1 MLMSKIKKIISNNFF
16 QSIATLMSGTLI
28 AQVISFAISP
38 LMTRLYSE
46 EQIGEYTLLL
56 TVVTMFGSVICG
68 RYDMAIVGES
78 DEKGM
83 YALVKLSFYITLV
96 LSTVVSVGY
105 TIYFCTSGSTK
116 MAFPEVFAWILA
128 FILATG
134 FLNILHSYN
143 NRYRDYKL
151 MAAASITKE
160 AGKAVTLAGFGLLH
174 FGTVGLLISYIV
186 SSILELL
193 QQIRRLKS
201 NLSSIKA
208 VTFED
213 VKKAAKKHIRQP
225 LYSVP
230 ASFVNGFSY
239 SIINIF
245 INALFG
251 SVTLAYYSMSYRMLG
266 VPLSLVC
273 NSTSKAY
280 FEKAAREHDQTGNF
294 HKTFLQ
300 TSLFLLAIAI
310 PMTAALMI
318 LAPWAFELFF
328 GKGWGVSGEYVRYLA
343 PMFGLRLIVSSLSP
357 TMIICNKQRTDLI
370 IQILFVVAS
379 CAAYVVGK
387 YMESIKLFLLG
398 ITVLYTIVYV
408 LYYLYMLKLSYK
420 RSVQND

>member
-1 MLMSKIKKIISNNFF
+1 MLMSKIKKLFSNKFF

-28 AQVISFAISP
+28 AQIISFAISP

-83 YALVKLSFYITLV
+83 YALVKLSSYITLA
-96 LSTVVSVGY
+96 LSLLVSVGY

-116 MAFPEVFAWILA
+116 MSFPEVFAWIFA
-128 FILATG
+128 FVLATG
-134 FLNILHSYN
+134 FMNILQSYN
-143 NRYRDYKL
+143 NHFRDYKL
-151 MAAASITKE
+151 MSAASITKE
-160 AGKAVTLAGFGLLH
+160 AGKAVTLVGFGALH
-174 FGTVGLLISYIV
+174 FGTIGLLVSYIV

-193 QQIRRLKS
+193 QLIKRLKS
-201 NLSSIKA
+201 NMSSIKA
-208 VTFED
+208 ITFED
-213 VKKAAKKHIRQP
+213 MKKAAKKHIRQP

-239 SIINIF
+239 SVINIF
-245 INALFG
+245 INSLFG

-280 FEKAAREHDQTGNF
+280 FEKAAREHDETGNF

-300 TSLFLLAIAI
+300 TSLFLLAIAV
-310 PMTAALMI
+310 PMTAVLMI

-357 TMIICNKQRTDLI
+357 TMIICNKQRIDLI

-379 CAAYVVGK
+379 CAAYVLGK
-387 YMESIKLFLLG
+387 LTNAIEPFLLG
-398 ITVLYTIVYV
+398 ITVLYTVVYV

-420 RSVQND
+420 KESSK